1 MQVVNQKIKILSYAK
16 VNLFFNIL
24 NRQINGYHEV
34 LTLMQSVSLA
44 DTLVFQFNKAKN
56 YKLEIRLKNKF
67 DIFPVDGSNLIS
79 QAIEMFRIKASLDL
93 NYHIQVD
100 VTKNIPIGAG
110 LGGGSSNAAAT
121 LVLLNKLFDNILNSN
136 DLCDIAS
143 QLGCDVAFNLKGG
156 LALAEH
162 FGEKLISLN
171 DYPIKYYMV
180 LIKPDNIDVSTVWA
194 YREYDSF
201 IAKNPTQT
209 ESVKQTDY
217 YLDLIKSGNLTKLYS
232 SFSNSFENV
241 IFELTPELKTLY
253 QVILSLKPQ
262 VSHLTGS
269 GSCIYALFDGAFKAQ
284 KFIQDLKLKKIAIP
298 FSTWYVEPLNCGNY
312 LNF

>member
-67 DIFPVDGSNLIS
+67 DNV
-79 QAIEMFRIKASLDL
+79 
-93 NYHIQVD
+93 
-100 VTKNIPIGAG
+100 
-110 LGGGSSNAAAT
+110 
-121 LVLLNKLFDNILNSN
+121 LNSK
-136 DLCDIAS
+136 DLYDIAS
-143 QLGCDVAFNLKGG
+143 QLGCDVAFNLRGG

-162 FGEKLISLN
+162 FGEKIIPLN
-171 DYPIKYYMV
+171 DYPLKYHMV
-180 LIKPDNIDVSTVWA
+180 LIKPDKIDVSTVWA

-201 IAKNPTQT
+201 IAKNLTQT

-232 SFSNSFENV
+232 SFSNSFERV
-241 IFELTPELKTLY
+241 IFDLIPELKIIY
-253 QVILSLKPQ
+253 DDILTFNPQ

-284 KFIQDLKLKKIAIP
+284 KFIQDLKLKKIDIP